1 MVSFCNRLVL
11 ITGAS
16 SGIGKAIALQLAKEG
31 AKLIIA
37 DKAVDGLSALKDDCL
52 KYTNF
57 CEAISFDLSNPT
69 EVSVAA
75 AEILTKFG
83 PIYLLINNGG
93 ISMRSLAVE
102 TPIEIDRKIM
112 EIDFFSYIIL
122 TKALLPSMIEQK
134 EGFIGVTSSL
144 SGKFGFHL
152 RSSYSAAKHAIQGYF
167 ETLRME
173 LKMHGISVTIA
184 YPGSINTNIS
194 LNAIEKDGK
203 PHGIMDPA
211 QKHGMSAEECAKQY
225 IKAIKRGRAEV
236 LIGGK
241 EFIMF
246 HLKRFFPRLFFKVI
260 GKIKTT

>member
-1 MVSFCNRLVL
+1 MISFNNRLVL

-16 SGIGKAIALQLAKEG
+16 SGIGRAITLQLAKEG

-37 DKAVDGLSALKDDCL
+37 DKSVGGLNALKGECL
-52 KYTNF
+52 KHTTF
-57 CEAISFDLSNPT
+57 CETITFDLSNPT
-69 EVSVAA
+69 EVTSAA
-75 AEILTKFG
+75 TEILKKFG

-93 ISMRSLAVE
+93 ISQRSLAIE

-122 TKALLPSMIEQK
+122 SKAFIPSMIEQK
-134 EGFIGVTSSL
+134 EGYIGVTSSL

-173 LKMHGISVTIA
+173 LNRHGISVTIA
-184 YPGSINTNIS
+184 YPGSINTSIS
-194 LNAIEKDGK
+194 INAIEKDGK

-211 QKHGMSAEECAKQY
+211 QSNGMSAEDCAKHY
-225 IKAIKRGRAEV
+225 IRAIKKGRAEV

-246 HLKRFFPRLFFKVI
+246 HLKRFFPRLFFKLI
-260 GKIKTT
+260 GKIKST

>member
-1 MVSFCNRLVL
+1 MITFKNKLVL

-16 SGIGKAIALQLAKEG
+16 SGIGKAISFQLAKEG
-31 AKLIIA
+31 AKLLIA
-37 DKAVDGLSALKDDCL
+37 DKNLDVLNNVKNECL
-52 KYTNF
+52 KHTPF
-57 CEAISFDLSNPT
+57 CESICFDLLNPS
-69 EVSVAA
+69 EVSAA
-75 AEILTKFG
+75 ATEILSKYG

-93 ISMRSLAVE
+93 ISQRSLANE

-122 TKALLPSMIEQK
+122 TKAFIPSMIEQK
-134 EGFIGVTSSL
+134 EGYIAATSSL

-173 LKMHGISVTIA
+173 LKVHGISVTVA
-184 YPGSINTNIS
+184 YPGSINTSIS
-194 LNAIEKDGK
+194 VNAIEKDGR

-211 QKHGMSAEECAKQY
+211 QSNGMSAEECAKHY
-225 IKAIKRGRAEV
+225 IKAIKKGRAEV

-241 EFIMF
+241 EIIMF
-246 HLKRFFPRLFFKVI
+246 HLRRFFPRLFFKII
-260 GKIKTT
+260 GKIKST

>member
-1 MVSFCNRLVL
+1 MITFKNRLAL
-11 ITGAS
+11 ITGAT
-16 SGIGKAIALQLAKEG
+16 SGIGKAITLQLAKEG

-37 DKAVDGLSALKDDCL
+37 DRREEDLLVVKEECL
-52 KYTNF
+52 KYTPF
-57 CEAISFDLSNPT
+57 CETITFDLSNPN
-69 EVSVAA
+69 EVTSAA
-75 AEILTKFG
+75 AAILEKYG

-93 ISMRSLAVE
+93 ISQRSLAHE

-122 TKALLPSMIEQK
+122 TKAFIPSMIERK
-134 EGFIGVTSSL
+134 EGYIAVTSSL

-152 RSSYSAAKHAIQGYF
+152 RSSYSAAKHALQGYF

-173 LKMHGISVTIA
+173 LMQHGISVTIA

-194 LNAIEKDGK
+194 VNAIEKDGSK
-203 PHGIMDPA
+203 HGIMDPA
-211 QKHGMSAEECAKQY
+211 QSNGMSAEECAKHY
-225 IKAIKRGRAEV
+225 IRAIKKGRVEV

-246 HLKRFFPRLFFKVI
+246 HLKRFFPRLFFKLI
-260 GKIKTT
+260 IKVKAT

>member
-1 MVSFCNRLVL
+1 MVSFTNRLVL

-16 SGIGKAIALQLAKEG
+16 SGIGRAITLQLAKEG
-31 AKLIIA
+31 AKLVIA
-37 DKAVDGLSALKDDCL
+37 DRAVEGLLALKSECL
-52 KYTNF
+52 KFTSF
-57 CEAISFDLSNPT
+57 CETISFDLSNPT
-69 EVSVAA
+69 EITNAA
-75 AEILTKFG
+75 AEILSKYG
-83 PIYLLINNGG
+83 PVYLLINNGG
-93 ISMRSLAVE
+93 ISMRSLAIE

-173 LKMHGISVTIA
+173 LKGNGISVTIA
-184 YPGSINTNIS
+184 YPGSINTSIS
-194 LNAIEKDGK
+194 INAIKKDGK
-203 PHGIMDPA
+203 PHGVMDPA
-211 QKHGMSAEECAKQY
+211 QENGMSAEECARQY
-225 IKAIKRGRAEV
+225 IKAIRKGQPEV

-246 HLKRFFPRLFFKVI
+246 HLKRFFPRLFFILI
-260 GKIKTT
+260 GKIKST

>member
-1 MVSFCNRLVL
+1 MISFKNRLVL
-11 ITGAS
+11 ITGS
-16 SGIGKAIALQLAKEG
+16 TSGIGKAITLQLAKEE

-37 DKAVDGLSALKDDCL
+37 DRNEFDLNKTKEECL
-52 KYTNF
+52 KHTSF
-57 CEAISFDLSNPT
+57 CEIITFDLSNPN
-69 EVSVAA
+69 EVSQAA
-75 AEILTKFG
+75 STILEKYG

-93 ISMRSLAVE
+93 ISQRSLAHE

-122 TKALLPSMIEQK
+122 SKAFIPSMIEQK
-134 EGFIGVTSSL
+134 EGYIAVTSSL

-152 RSSYSAAKHAIQGYF
+152 RSSYSAAKHALQGYF

-173 LKMHGISVTIA
+173 LKQHGISVTIA

-194 LNAIEKDGK
+194 INAIERDGSK
-203 PHGIMDPA
+203 HGVMDPA
-211 QKHGMSAEECAKQY
+211 QSNGMSAETCAKHY
-225 IKAIKRGRAEV
+225 IRAIKKGRVEV

-246 HLKRFFPRLFFKVI
+246 HLKRFFPRLFFKLI
-260 GKIKTT
+260 CKIKAT